1 VSSISPLESKVAS
14 PWPQAIE
21 SMYFSVITAI
31 TLQATLDFMNSIDVS
46 QTLAEL
52 TIDICNIESV
62 SGNEKV
68 LADLVEKA
76 LQVPHLEVI
85 RDGNAVIAKTNL
97 GRPKRIILAGHLDT
111 VPVSENLPAKLM
123 HFEREQVVWGRGS
136 VDMKGGIAVFLK
148 LAVEL
153 DAPKHDLTWIFYDQE
168 EVESEKNG
176 LGRVAKNRPD
186 LLEGDFAILGE
197 PSSAQLEGGCNGSL
211 RIEIS
216 TRGQKAHSAR
226 PWMGSNA
233 IHALNE
239 VLSRLSSY
247 QPAEVDVDGLV
258 YIESLNAVRIS
269 GGVANNVIPDW
280 ATVTVNYRFAPDKTT
295 AQAID
300 FLEGYFEGFSFIVT
314 DQASAARPGLDL
326 PEVQEFIEVLGVQ
339 PRAKYGWTDVAR
351 FSELGIP
358 AVNFGPGNPSKAHAD
373 DESVPVGHLQDCYE
387 ALNSW
392 LIGG

>member
-1 VSSISPLESKVAS
+1 
-14 PWPQAIE
+14 
-21 SMYFSVITAI
+21 
-31 TLQATLDFMNSIDVS
+31 MNSIDVS

-52 TIDICNIESV
+52 TIEICNVESV
-62 SGNEKV
+62 SGNEKA

-76 LQVPHLEVI
+76 LQVPHLEVT
-85 RDGNAVIAKTNL
+85 RDGNAVIARTNL

-111 VPVSENLPAKLM
+111 VPVSENLPARLM

-153 DAPKHDLTWIFYDQE
+153 DSPKYDLTWIFYDQE

-176 LGRVAKNRPD
+176 LGRIANNHPD
-186 LLEGDFAILGE
+186 LLRGDFAILGE

-216 TRGQKAHSAR
+216 TKGQKAHSAR

-233 IHALNE
+233 IHAMNE
-239 VLSRLSSY
+239 VLARLTAY
-247 QPAEVDVDGLV
+247 QPAEVDVDGLI
-258 YIESLNAVRIS
+258 YKESLNAVRVS

-300 FLEGYFEGFSFIVT
+300 FLEEYFQGFSFIVT

-326 PEVQEFIEVLGVQ
+326 PEVQEFIELLGVQ

-392 LIGG
+392 LLGG

>member
-1 VSSISPLESKVAS
+1 
-14 PWPQAIE
+14 
-21 SMYFSVITAI
+21 
-31 TLQATLDFMNSIDVS
+31 MNSLDLS
-46 QTLAEL
+46 QSLAEL
-52 TIDICNIESV
+52 TIDVCNIESV
-62 SGNEKV
+62 SGDEKT
-68 LADLVEKA
+68 LADLVENSLK
-76 LQVPHLEVI
+76 LDHLEVI

-97 GRPKRIILAGHLDT
+97 GRKKRIILAGHLDT
-111 VPVSENLPAKLM
+111 VPVAENLPAQLM

-136 VDMKGGIAVFLK
+136 VDMKGGVAVFLK
-148 LAVEL
+148 LAAEL
-153 DAPKHDLTWIFYDQE
+153 REPKYDLTWIFYDQE

-176 LGRVAKNRPD
+176 LGRIAKNQPE

-216 TRGQKAHSAR
+216 TKGKKAHSAR

-233 IHALNE
+233 IHSMSE
-239 VLSRLSSY
+239 VLNRLTAY
-247 QPAEVDVDGLV
+247 EPTEVNVEGLD
-258 YIESLNAVRIS
+258 YRESLNAVGIS

-280 ATVTVNYRFAPDKTT
+280 ATVTVNYRFAPDKTLP
-295 AQAID
+295 QAIEY
-300 FLEGYFEGFSFIVT
+300 LEQYFDGFSFIVT
-314 DQASAARPGLDL
+314 DQAAAARPGLDL
-326 PEVQEFIEVLGVQ
+326 PEVQEFIELLGVE

-387 ALNSW
+387 ALNQW
-392 LIGG
+392 LSGA

>member
-1 VSSISPLESKVAS
+1 
-14 PWPQAIE
+14 
-21 SMYFSVITAI
+21 
-31 TLQATLDFMNSIDVS
+31 MNSIDLNQS
-46 QTLAEL
+46 LAEL
-52 TIDICNIESV
+52 TIELCDVESV
-62 SGNEKV
+62 SGNEKQ

-76 LQVPHLEVI
+76 LRLPHLEVI
-85 RDGNAVIAKTNL
+85 REGNAVIAKTNL
-97 GRPKRIILAGHLDT
+97 GRDKRIILAGHIDT
-111 VPVSENLPAKLM
+111 VPIAENLPAKLM

-148 LAVEL
+148 LAASL
-153 DAPKHDLTWIFYDQE
+153 DSPKYDLTWIFYDQE

-176 LGRVAKNRPD
+176 LGRIAKNHPD
-186 LLEGDFAILGE
+186 LLAGDFAILGE
-197 PSSAQLEGGCNGSL
+197 PSSAQIEGGCNGTL

-216 TRGQKAHSAR
+216 TKGQKAHSAR

-233 IHALNE
+233 IHSMSE
-239 VLSRLSSY
+239 VLARLTQY
-247 QPAEVDVDGLV
+247 EPTEVDVDGLL
-258 YIESLNAVRIS
+258 YRESLNAVNIS

-280 ATVTVNYRFAPDKTT
+280 STVTVNYRFAPNKSTSE
-295 AQAID
+295 AIAY
-300 FLEGYFEGFSFIVT
+300 LEQYFEGFSFIVT
-314 DQASAARPGLDL
+314 DQAAAARPGLDL
-326 PEVQEFIEVLGVQ
+326 PEVQEFIQVLDVQ

-392 LIGG
+392 LIGA

>member
-1 VSSISPLESKVAS
+1 
-14 PWPQAIE
+14 
-21 SMYFSVITAI
+21 
-31 TLQATLDFMNSIDVS
+31 MNSLDLS
-46 QTLAEL
+46 RSLAEL
-52 TIDICNIESV
+52 TIDVCNIESV
-62 SGNEKV
+62 SGNEKT
-68 LADLVEKA
+68 LADLVENSLK
-76 LQVPHLEVI
+76 LDHLEVI

-97 GRPKRIILAGHLDT
+97 GRKKRIILAGHLDT
-111 VPVSENLPAKLM
+111 VPVAENLPAQLM

-136 VDMKGGIAVFLK
+136 VDMKGGVAVFLK
-148 LAVEL
+148 LAAEL
-153 DAPKHDLTWIFYDQE
+153 REPKYDLTWIFYDQE

-176 LGRVAKNRPD
+176 LGRIAKNHPE

-216 TRGQKAHSAR
+216 TKGQKAHSAR

-233 IHALNE
+233 IHSMSE
-239 VLSRLSSY
+239 VLNRLTDY
-247 QPAEVDVDGLV
+247 QPSEVNVEGLD
-258 YIESLNAVRIS
+258 YRESLNAVGIS

-280 ATVTVNYRFAPDKTT
+280 ATVTVNYRFAPDKTLS
-295 AQAID
+295 QAIEY
-300 FLEGYFEGFSFIVT
+300 LEQYFDGFSFIVT
-314 DQASAARPGLDL
+314 DQAAAARPGLDL
-326 PEVQEFIEVLGVQ
+326 PEVQEFIELLGVE

-387 ALNSW
+387 ALNQW
-392 LIGG
+392 LSGA

>member
-1 VSSISPLESKVAS
+1 
-14 PWPQAIE
+14 
-21 SMYFSVITAI
+21 
-31 TLQATLDFMNSIDVS
+31 MNSIDVS

-280 ATVTVNYRFAPDKTT
+280 ATVTVNYRFAPNKTT

>member
-1 VSSISPLESKVAS
+1 
-14 PWPQAIE
+14 
-21 SMYFSVITAI
+21 
-31 TLQATLDFMNSIDVS
+31 MNSIDVS

-52 TIDICNIESV
+52 TIEICNVESV
-62 SGNEKV
+62 SGNEKA

-76 LQVPHLEVI
+76 LQVPHLEVT
-85 RDGNAVIAKTNL
+85 RDGNAVIARTNL

-111 VPVSENLPAKLM
+111 VPVSENLPARLM

-153 DAPKHDLTWIFYDQE
+153 DSPKYDLTWIFYDQE

-176 LGRVAKNRPD
+176 LGRIANNHPD
-186 LLEGDFAILGE
+186 LLRGDFAILGE

-216 TRGQKAHSAR
+216 TKGQKAHSAR

-233 IHALNE
+233 IHAMNE
-239 VLSRLSSY
+239 VLARLTAY
-247 QPAEVDVDGLV
+247 QPAEVDVDGLI
-258 YIESLNAVRIS
+258 YKESLNAVRVS

-300 FLEGYFEGFSFIVT
+300 FLEEYFQGFSFIVT

-326 PEVQEFIEVLGVQ
+326 PEVQEFIELLGVQ
-339 PRAKYGWTDVAR
+339 PRAKNGWTDVAR

-392 LIGG
+392 LLGG